1 MFKKYLLAISLLALS
16 SGTTLAAN
24 PIAKLKVT
32 GRIKPP
38 TCTINNEEQEATIIY
53 NFDIT
58 PGLFPE
64 KGDLKLAGQT
74 KNIVISCDSSTY
86 LAFVATD
93 NRLGTQSQEIGRASC
108 RERV

>member
-38 TCTINNEEQEATIIY
+38 TCTINNEEQESTIIY

-64 KGDLKLAGQT
+64 VL
-74 KNIVISCDSSTY
+74 I
-86 LAFVATD
+86 
-93 NRLGTQSQEIGRASC
+93 
-108 RERV
+108 

>member
-38 TCTINNEEQEATIIY
+38 TCTINNEEQEAT
-53 NFDIT
+53 
-58 PGLFPE
+58 
-64 KGDLKLAGQT
+64 
-74 KNIVISCDSSTY
+74 
-86 LAFVATD
+86 
-93 NRLGTQSQEIGRASC
+93 
-108 RERV
+108 

>member
-38 TCTINNEEQEATIIY
+38 TCTINNEEQK
-53 NFDIT
+53 
-58 PGLFPE
+58 P
-64 KGDLKLAGQT
+64 Q
-74 KNIVISCDSSTY
+74 SSTT
-86 LAFVATD
+86 LISLQVFS
-93 NRLGTQSQEIGRASC
+93 LK
-108 RERV
+108 RVT